1 MWETSVDI
9 WLAIYIIA
17 MLAGVALFFTWS
29 RDPQGVPPDEYAVA
43 MLIPIWSGL
52 AYLAGAL
59 GIGIVEVAGESVPV
73 YRYADWLVS
82 TPLLLWALFST
93 AYFYR
98 PFEWTL
104 FIGLVFAD
112 VIMILSGLLGDLATD
127 PFVRWTCFAVGCGAL
142 AIMIVVV
149 WGKMRRVAYAQGP
162 ELGKA
167 YSKVALFLTVAW
179 IGYPIIWA
187 LSPSGSDVFG
197 TGLTT
202 ILLVVLPILSKVGFS
217 IFDLHELRKLGRVRP
232 GHGMPRDAVV
242 TAGGQ
247 RMPTHARGN

>member
-1 MWETSVDI
+1 MDI
-9 WLAIYIIA
+9 WLIIYIAA

-59 GIGIVEVAGESVPV
+59 GIGIVTVTVGGIAQEVPV
-73 YRYADWLVS
+73 YRYADWLVT

-93 AYFYR
+93 AYFHR

-142 AIMIVVV
+142 ATMIVVV
-149 WGKMRRVAYAQGP
+149 WGKMRRVAYAQSH
-162 ELGKA
+162 ELGSA
-167 YSKVALFLTVAW
+167 YTKVAAFLTAAW
-179 IGYPIIWA
+179 IGYPVIWA
-187 LSPSGSDVFG
+187 LSPAGSDVFG
-197 TGLTT
+197 SGLTT

-232 GHGMPRDAVV
+232 GHGMPRDVIHTPDGEAV
-242 TAGGQ
+242 
-247 RMPTHARGN
+247 RTHAQG